1 MTDNSLINKTVG
13 WTFILLGVAGIILPV
28 LQGLLFF
35 IVGLLF
41 LSKEYHWAFR
51 LQMWLREFLNRSSPK
66 LGKIFDDAEK
76 FIEKEVHKLT
86 HEKGYFWKRSWVII
100 LILVFLGLIGWVM
113 SIAFF
118 CLKDLIWG

>member
-13 WTFILLGVAGIILPV
+13 WTFILLGVAGFILPV

-51 LQMWLREFLNRSSPK
+51 LQMWLRTFLNKSSPK

-76 FIEKEVHKLT
+76 FIEKEVNKLT
-86 HEKGYFWKRSWVII
+86 HEKGYFWKRSWVIV
-100 LILVFLGLIGWVM
+100 LILAFLGLFGWVM

-118 CLKDLIWG
+118 WLKDLIWG

>member
-1 MTDNSLINKTVG
+1 MTDNSLVNKTVG
-13 WTFILLGVAGIILPV
+13 WTFILLGVAGFILPI

-51 LQMWLREFLNRSSPK
+51 LQMWLRGFLNRSSPK

-76 FIEKEVHKLT
+76 FIEKEVYKLT
-86 HEKGYFWKRSWVII
+86 HEKGYFWKRSWVIV
-100 LILVFLGLIGWVM
+100 LILAFLGLIGWLM
-113 SIAFF
+113 SMFF
-118 CLKDLIWG
+118 FWLKDLIWG